1 MRVIGLRVSA
11 VVSKLMGAGLASAI
25 AAFLLSQIVSKPDA
39 APSAPAP
46 QLAQMAPAA
55 APVTGIG
62 RSDQAALLNELQ
74 KVMAPERQASA
85 VSVPGTKAASA
96 QRAKL
101 MKTAQRGSSAM

>member
-1 MRVIGLRVSA
+1 MRVLGLRVSG
-11 VVSKLMGAGLASAI
+11 VVSKLMGAGIASAV
-25 AAFLLSQIVSKPDA
+25 AAFLLSQMVSKPVV
-39 APSAPAP
+39 APTAPAP

-74 KVMAPERQASA
+74 KAMGSETPA

-96 QRAKL
+96 QRTKL

>member
-1 MRVIGLRVSA
+1 
-11 VVSKLMGAGLASAI
+11 MGAGLASAV
-25 AAFLLSQIVSKPDA
+25 AAFLLSQIVSKPVV

-74 KVMAPERQASA
+74 KVIGPEAPPVA
-85 VSVPGTKAASA
+85 
-96 QRAKL
+96 
-101 MKTAQRGSSAM
+101 KTARAERPRRIKSAAM